1 MIKIRHTSDKDYF
14 QFWGVYIQQNVLPFT
29 DDHKVTVLWKRSAS
43 PGKGRWPHINVEIL
57 CRSLNEKI
65 YQNHWNFQISYS
77 NQYAKYHIWPYSTT
91 QTKSNGIF
99 FTCLAIPLPATST
112 SMLTFSDLECELVV
126 HTICVSVTV
135 FTSQAVPDIVTVTS
149 DFTELKNN

>member
-1 MIKIRHTSDKDYF
+1 MQNIIFGHILPLKQNQLAF
-14 QFWGVYIQQNVLPFT
+14 FWGGGGWGL
-29 DDHKVTVLWKRSAS
+29 
-43 PGKGRWPHINVEIL
+43 GG
-57 CRSLNEKI
+57 
-65 YQNHWNFQISYS
+65 
-77 NQYAKYHIWPYSTT
+77 
-91 QTKSNGIF
+91 GG

>member
-1 MIKIRHTSDKDYF
+1 MKRFIKIIEIFRY
-14 QFWGVYIQQNVLPFT
+14 
-29 DDHKVTVLWKRSAS
+29 
-43 PGKGRWPHINVEIL
+43 HI
-57 CRSLNEKI
+57 
-65 YQNHWNFQISYS
+65 QISMQNIIFGHTLPLKQ
-77 NQYAKYHIWPYSTT
+77 NQLAFFL
-91 QTKSNGIF
+91 GGGG

>member
-1 MIKIRHTSDKDYF
+1 M
-14 QFWGVYIQQNVLPFT
+14 QNIIFGHILPL
-29 DDHKVTVLWKRSAS
+29 K
-43 PGKGRWPHINVEIL
+43 
-57 CRSLNEKI
+57 
-65 YQNHWNFQISYS
+65 QNQLAFF
-77 NQYAKYHIWPYSTT
+77 
-91 QTKSNGIF
+91 GGG

>member
-1 MIKIRHTSDKDYF
+1 MKRFIKIIEIFRY
-14 QFWGVYIQQNVLPFT
+14 
-29 DDHKVTVLWKRSAS
+29 
-43 PGKGRWPHINVEIL
+43 HI
-57 CRSLNEKI
+57 
-65 YQNHWNFQISYS
+65 QISMQNIIFGHTLPLTQ
-77 NQYAKYHIWPYSTT
+77 NQLAFF
-91 QTKSNGIF
+91 GRGG

>member
-1 MIKIRHTSDKDYF
+1 MQNIIFGHILPLKQNQLAF
-14 QFWGVYIQQNVLPFT
+14 FWG
-29 DDHKVTVLWKRSAS
+29 
-43 PGKGRWPHINVEIL
+43 GG
-57 CRSLNEKI
+57 
-65 YQNHWNFQISYS
+65 
-77 NQYAKYHIWPYSTT
+77 
-91 QTKSNGIF
+91 

>member
-1 MIKIRHTSDKDYF
+1 MQNIIFGHTLPLKQNQLAF
-14 QFWGVYIQQNVLPFT
+14 FFWGGG
-29 DDHKVTVLWKRSAS
+29 W
-43 PGKGRWPHINVEIL
+43 
-57 CRSLNEKI
+57 
-65 YQNHWNFQISYS
+65 
-77 NQYAKYHIWPYSTT
+77 
-91 QTKSNGIF
+91 

>member
-1 MIKIRHTSDKDYF
+1 MQNIIFGHTLPLKQNQLAF
-14 QFWGVYIQQNVLPFT
+14 FWG
-29 DDHKVTVLWKRSAS
+29 
-43 PGKGRWPHINVEIL
+43 GG
-57 CRSLNEKI
+57 
-65 YQNHWNFQISYS
+65 
-77 NQYAKYHIWPYSTT
+77 
-91 QTKSNGIF
+91 